1 MNNTLEFSN
10 GQQVKCIAARF
21 DFGRWTPIEYRDII
35 LPEKGEI
42 YTIRRVVI
50 TDFGVGLLLEEILNK
65 VVYHPIGGEIRE
77 PIFGTN
83 RFIIIENNGKC

>member
-10 GQQVKCIAARF
+10 GQKVKCIAARF

-42 YTIRRVVI
+42 YTIR
-50 TDFGVGLLLEEILNK
+50 K
-65 VVYHPIGGEIRE
+65 
-77 PIFGTN
+77 
-83 RFIIIENNGKC
+83 NGKKTKF